1 MNRRN
6 LLLLG
11 GAAVVA
17 VAGGVLLAPRD
28 GAPPEAGPAGAG
40 GLLFPGLAQRL
51 GAAARIEVRKPDA
64 TLIVAR
70 DGDRWVLPEKADY
83 PVRPERVRE
92 LLVGLTE
99 LRLVEART
107 ADAGQLDRLGLDD
120 PAKPGSTA
128 LLLRVLD
135 AAGAPIA
142 ELVVGRRRVR
152 TQGNLPESVY
162 VRRPNETQSW
172 LAEGRLPVDGD
183 AQLWL
188 DRDIVNLPAARIWRL
203 DARRAGA
210 DPVVLARPEGQGEA
224 PLAVVEPADFGPTD
238 EIALDEVTRA
248 FEFLTFLDVR
258 PAAAIPG
265 EALGEAAFALTDGL
279 GVTVAPHHEGEN
291 LWIRLSASGDTEE
304 ARRLAARW
312 QPWAY
317 QVGPWKEKAF
327 LPRPE
332 DLRAREDPHA
342 APARAGDP
350 AAADPAAALPQ
361 GHPALIPGS
370 PR

>member
-11 GAAVVA
+11 GAAAAA
-17 VAGGVLLAPRD
+17 VGGAILLAPD
-28 GAPPEAGPAGAG
+28 GANRPEATGPAGAG
-40 GLLFPGLAQRL
+40 GLVFPGLAQRL
-51 GAAARIEVRKPDA
+51 GAAARIEIRKPDA
-64 TLIVAR
+64 TLVVAR
-70 DGDRWVLPEKADY
+70 DGERWVLPEKANY

-128 LLLRVLD
+128 LLVRVLD

-162 VRRPNETQSW
+162 VRRPAETQSW
-172 LAEGRLPVDGD
+172 LAEGRLPVDAD
-183 AQLWL
+183 PQLWL

-203 DARRAGA
+203 DARRTGA
-210 DPVVLARPEGQGEA
+210 APVVLARPEDQTGA
-224 PLAVVEPADFGPTD
+224 PLAVVEPAEFGPADDIT
-238 EIALDEVTRA
+238 LDEVSRA

-265 EALGEAAFALTDGL
+265 EALGQSAFALTEGL
-279 GVTVAPHHEGEN
+279 GVTVVPHLEGES
-291 LWIRLSASGDTEE
+291 LWIRLSASGDSEE
-304 ARRLAARW
+304 AKRLDARW
-312 QPWAY
+312 RPWAY

-332 DLRAREDPHA
+332 DLRAREAPHG
-342 APARAGDP
+342 APAADP
-350 AAADPAAALPQ
+350 AAPDPAAALPQ
-361 GHPALIPGS
+361 GHPALAPGS